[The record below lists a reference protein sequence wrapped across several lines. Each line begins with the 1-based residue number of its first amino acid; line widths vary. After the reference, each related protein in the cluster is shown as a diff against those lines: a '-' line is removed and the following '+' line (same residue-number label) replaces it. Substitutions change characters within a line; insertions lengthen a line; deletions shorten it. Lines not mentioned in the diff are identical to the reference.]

1 MTDATPTAYDT
12 LSYPG
17 HPYGDTHPD
26 RLATIASLY
35 GMRPAPVS
43 RCRVLELGCGDGGN
57 LTPIAYQWPGSEF
70 VGIDLSKQTIARG
83 RQYIDELGLANID
96 LRRHN
101 IMDVT
106 AEFGQFDYIIAHGVY
121 SWVPAFVRE
130 KVLAIF
136 KHNLAPQ
143 GVAYVSFNSYPGCHF
158 RNLAR
163 DMMLYHVRGMD
174 DPRQRIEQGRAV
186 MKFLAESSA
195 KDGVYGLALRHQFN
209 RVQKLPDYVLFHDDL
224 DEVSSPFFLYQ
235 VVEDA
240 ARHGLQYL
248 SEATFNRGERHEYPD
263 EAAKTLA
270 QIPDFVA
277 REQYLDFIIGC
288 GFHKT
293 LFCHGDVALR
303 RTIEPQ
309 CVKDYHVAAGLN
321 APAEIDPAATGVVE
335 FKTERGDT
343 LSTDHKLSKAA
354 LLHLGQS
361 WPRAVAFADLVD
373 HALRRL
379 GPEAEPI
386 RANLDEE
393 VDGLATLLFRAFS
406 VGEIELNLH
415 PPKLVTTISERP
427 QASLLSRKQAAR
439 GSLLTNLRHGA
450 VVMEDEIVRNFVTL
464 VDGTRD
470 VDRLVSDLDK
480 QLQGKSGAEVTR
492 EGVER
497 NLRLL
502 ATLGLLAA

>member
-1 MTDATPTAYDT
+1 MTDVTPTPYDT

-17 HPYGDTHPD
+17 HPYEQTHPD
-26 RLATIASLY
+26 RLATIATLH

-57 LTPIAYQWPGSEF
+57 LTPIAYQWPDSEF
-70 VGIDLSKQTIARG
+70 VGIDLSEQTIARG
-83 RQYIDELGLANID
+83 RQYVAELGLRNVD
-96 LRRHN
+96 LRHHD

-121 SWVPAFVRE
+121 SWVPAAVRA
-130 KVLAIF
+130 KVLAIC
-136 KHNLAPQ
+136 KENLTPQ
-143 GVAYVSFNSYPGCHF
+143 GVAYVSFNSYPGCHL

-163 DMMLYHVRGMD
+163 DVMLYHVRGMD
-174 DPRQRIEQGRAV
+174 DPRQRVEQGRALL
-186 MKFLAESSA
+186 KFLSESSA
-195 KDGVYGLALRHQFN
+195 KDGVYGLALRNQFN
-209 RVQKLPDYVLFHDDL
+209 RVQKIPDHVLFHDDL
-224 DEVSSPFFLYQ
+224 DEVSAPFFLYQ

-240 ARHGLQYL
+240 GRQGLQYL
-248 SEATFNRGERHEYPD
+248 SEATFNRGERHEFPD

-270 QIPDFVA
+270 QIPDVVA

-293 LFCHGDVALR
+293 LFCHRDIALR
-303 RTIEPQ
+303 RTFEPQ
-309 CVKDYHVAAGLN
+309 CVKDYHVAAGLTP
-321 APAEIDPAATGVVE
+321 AAEIDPAASGVVE
-335 FKTERGDT
+335 FRTERGDT
-343 LSTDHKLSKAA
+343 ISTDHKLSKAA

-361 WPRAVAFADLVD
+361 WPRAVAFPDLVES
-373 HALRRL
+373 ALVRL
-379 GPEAEPI
+379 GPEAERI
-386 RANLDEE
+386 RTNFDEE

-406 VGEIELNLH
+406 VGEVELHLY

-427 QASLLSRKQAAR
+427 QASLLSRKQAER
-439 GSLLTNLRHGA
+439 GLLLTNLRHGA
-450 VVMEDEIVRNFVTL
+450 VVMEDEIVRNFLTL

-470 VDRLVSDLDK
+470 VERLVSDLGT
-480 QLQGKSGAEVTR
+480 QLKGKSGAEITR